1 MRIRRKTTLG
11 LPDTLIPDESRRMR
25 AGVPRALVIL
35 IGAASTV
42 VILAGVRQVAW
53 LIGPVFLAMV
63 IVITA
68 NPVQTWLRRHGWP
81 RWLAALALMIVVYAV
96 LLGLFAVVIV
106 SIAELATVLPQYAA
120 QANGAVQKAIDAL
133 GKAGVGRDQM
143 RDVASSVDVSKL
155 VGLARTLVAGIG
167 GIVTNV
173 FFLLALLLF
182 LSVEATWV
190 EDRFRGIGKD
200 RPWITGALQ
209 RFAGGTRTYMLVTTV
224 FGFIVAVLDTAALYI
239 IGIPGAILWGL
250 LAFVTN
256 YIPNIGF
263 IIGVIPPA
271 LLALLVGGWVK
282 AVIVVVVYCA
292 LNFVVQS
299 LIQPQFVAGSVGLST
314 IVTVLALVFWA
325 WLLGPL
331 GAILA
336 VPATLLCKA
345 LFVDIDP
352 KAGWA
357 DALLSQPPKPERQV
371 PLESAVPPGPVG
383 EPAGTGDRVGGQ

>member
-1 MRIRRKTTLG
+1 MRIRRKTLG
-11 LPDTLIPDESRRMR
+11 LPDTLIPDETGRLR

-35 IGAASTV
+35 IGAASMV

-53 LIGPVFLAMV
+53 LIGPVFLALV

-68 NPVQTWLRRHGWP
+68 NPVQMWLRRHGWP
-81 RWLAALALMIVVYAV
+81 RWLAAAALMVVVYVV
-96 LLGLFAVVIV
+96 LLGLFAVVVV
-106 SIAELATVLPQYAA
+106 SIAELATVLPQYVS
-120 QANGAVQKAIDAL
+120 QANSAVQKAVNTL
-133 GKAGVGRDQM
+133 GGAGVGRDQL
-143 RDVASSVDVSKL
+143 RDVASSLDVSKL
-155 VGLARTLVAGIG
+155 VSLAKGLVGAIG
-167 GIVTNV
+167 GVVTNV

-182 LSVEATWV
+182 LSVEATWA
-190 EDRFRGIGKD
+190 EERFASIARD

-209 RFAGGTRTYMLVTTV
+209 RFAGGTRSYMLVTTV
-224 FGFIVAVLDTAALYI
+224 FGFIVAVLDTVALYI
-239 IGIPGAILWGL
+239 IGVPGAILWGL

-263 IIGVIPPA
+263 IIGVVPPA

-357 DALLSQPPKPERQV
+357 DALLSQPPKPGRKP